1 MKSVII
7 KSETGLHARPASLIV
22 QKCSDF
28 KSEIFLIKDGN
39 KINARS
45 IMNILAMAIMYK
57 DEISVEAIGED
68 AEQAENALV
77 EILESG
83 E

>member
-1 MKSVII
+1 MKTVII
-7 KSETGLHARPASLIV
+7 QDETGLHARPASLLV
-22 QKCSDF
+22 KKCNEF

-57 DEISVEAIGED
+57 DEIVVEAIGED
-68 AEQAENALV
+68 ANEAEIAIAA
-77 EILESG
+77 ILESG